1 MPFKKGTSG
10 NPIGRPKVTVST
22 NQYPLVNNYKAS
34 TLFPS
39 KVCLYL
45 YMEKTNDENSMN
57 LQDYCN
63 LLALLVFLGVAV
75 YVFYQLMFV

>member
-10 NPIGRPKVTVST
+10 NPIGRPKGAVST

-34 TLFPS
+34 TLFLS
-39 KVCLYL
+39 KVYLYL
-45 YMEKTNDENSMN
+45 YMEKINDENSMN